1 MEKFPP
7 NDFPED
13 IFGQEP
19 PDKSFKDYLS
29 LIKNNLLLF
38 SFVTLI
44 VLAGA
49 VAYALYSI
57 DIYTSESTIKIN
69 RQQGNILQSPLIPEF
84 EDLGSDRFIANEIEI
99 LKSYKLRL
107 RVAEALIDSFR
118 QHADK
123 NRFYLV

>member
-69 RQQGNILQSPLIPEF
+69 RQQGSILQSPIPEF
-84 EDLGSDRFIANEIEI
+84 ENLGSDRFVANEIEV
-99 LKSYKLRL
+99 LKSYKLRF

-118 QHADK
+118 QNVNK
-123 NRFYLV
+123 NKFY